1 MGKDPSAPPVLD
13 SPAKPITITSLIPS
27 AFLPAMIFEIGNGA
41 MAPILALTA
50 LHLGASPK
58 TAGFTLSLLGIGQIL
73 GDVPAAALANRV
85 GDRRAMVIA
94 ATLALVAQLSC
105 VVAPTVALLDV
116 ALLVIGMST
125 AVFYLAR
132 QAYLTEVVSVGIRAR
147 AMSTLGGS
155 HRIGLFAGPF
165 IGAAAIHFVG
175 LHGAYLVAVAASA
188 LTGLVLVIVPD
199 LPGARAAAPAAA
211 SRGVGVRQMVTDHR
225 RLFATLGLAVVTVG
239 AVRAAR
245 QTVLPLWAE
254 HLGLSAEQTSLIF
267 GIASAVD
274 MSLFYPSGKVM
285 DRQGRLFIAVPA
297 MLIMGASM
305 MALPLA
311 HGAVM
316 LTVLAMLMSVGN
328 GIGSGIMMTLGAD
341 VAPAEGRLPFLSVW
355 RVMSDVGNAAGPVVV
370 SVVATLSSLAAG
382 IVTIGA
388 LGPLASAGLT
398 WWVPR
403 YSTFAT
409 RRMVR
414 AHRAR
419 SASPSQR
426 HGPSQPYG
434 PSRRHGPS
442 EPHDKSQEVPPH
454 EVPHGSN
461 QA

>member
-1 MGKDPSAPPVLD
+1 
-13 SPAKPITITSLIPS
+13 
-27 AFLPAMIFEIGNGA
+27 
-41 MAPILALTA
+41 
-50 LHLGASPK
+50 
-58 TAGFTLSLLGIGQIL
+58 
-73 GDVPAAALANRV
+73 
-85 GDRRAMVIA
+85 
-94 ATLALVAQLSC
+94 
-105 VVAPTVALLDV
+105 
-116 ALLVIGMST
+116 
-125 AVFYLAR
+125 
-132 QAYLTEVVSVGIRAR
+132 
-147 AMSTLGGS
+147 
-155 HRIGLFAGPF
+155 
-165 IGAAAIHFVG
+165 
-175 LHGAYLVAVAASA
+175 
-188 LTGLVLVIVPD
+188 
-199 LPGARAAAPAAA
+199 
-211 SRGVGVRQMVTDHR
+211 
-225 RLFATLGLAVVTVG
+225 
-239 AVRAAR
+239 
-245 QTVLPLWAE
+245 
-254 HLGLSAEQTSLIF
+254 
-267 GIASAVD
+267 
-274 MSLFYPSGKVM
+274 
-285 DRQGRLFIAVPA
+285 

-311 HGAVM
+311 HGAVI

-382 IVTIGA
+382 IVAIGA

>member
-1 MGKDPSAPPVLD
+1 MATGAESD
-13 SPAKPITITSLIPS
+13 SRPITVKSLIPS

-105 VVAPTVALLDV
+105 VVAPTVILLDV

-155 HRIGLFAGPF
+155 HRIGLFIGPF

-175 LHGAYLVAVAASA
+175 LHGAYFVAVVASA

-199 LPGARAAAPAAA
+199 LPGSRAAGPA
-211 SRGVGVRQMVTDHR
+211 SGGVRIVQMVADHR
-225 RLFATLGLAVVTVG
+225 RLFATLGLAVVTVA

-311 HGAVM
+311 HGALM
-316 LTVLAMLMSVGN
+316 LTVLAMMMSVGN

-355 RVMSDVGNAAGPVVV
+355 RVMSDAGNAAGPVVV

-388 LGPLASAGLT
+388 LGPLASLGLT

-414 AHRAR
+414 AHRSR
-419 SASPSQR
+419 SASSVPAQP
-426 HGPSQPYG
+426 HGPPLPPG
-434 PSRRHGPS
+434 PSPAGTSMSRSSMSRPSAPHGP
-442 EPHDKSQEVPPH
+442 P
-454 EVPHGSN
+454 

>member
-1 MGKDPSAPPVLD
+1 MTGPDPLSR
-13 SPAKPITITSLIPS
+13 PARVTIPSLIPS

-41 MAPILALTA
+41 MAPILALSA

-73 GDVPAAALANRV
+73 GDVPAATLANRL

-94 ATLALVAQLSC
+94 AALALIAQLGC
-105 VVAPTVALLDV
+105 ILAPSVALLDV
-116 ALLVIGMST
+116 ALLAIGMST

-147 AMSTLGGS
+147 AMSTLGGA
-155 HRIGLFAGPF
+155 HRIGLFLGPF
-165 IGAAAIHFVG
+165 VGAAAIHFIG
-175 LHGAYLVAVAASA
+175 LHGAYLVAMISSA
-188 LTGLVLVIVPD
+188 LTGIVLLVVPD
-199 LPGARAAAPAAA
+199 LPGSRAAMPATA
-211 SRGVGVRQMVTDHR
+211 SGRIGVVQMVADHR
-225 RLFATLGLAVVTVG
+225 RLFATLGLAVVTVA

-285 DRQGRLFIAVPA
+285 DRQGRLAIAVPA
-297 MLIMGASM
+297 MLIMGLSM
-305 MALPLA
+305 IALPLA
-311 HGAVM
+311 HSALV

-341 VAPAEGRLPFLSVW
+341 VAPDQGRLPFLSVW
-355 RVMSDVGNAAGPVVV
+355 RVMSDTGNAAGPVIV
-370 SVVATLSSLAAG
+370 SAVATVSSLAAG

-388 LGPLASAGLT
+388 LGPVASIGLT

-403 YSTFAT
+403 YSKFAT

-414 AHRAR
+414 AQRSPSGQPPDAPAPQQSR
-419 SASPSQR
+419 GAPTSGSPPTSASEEAT
-426 HGPSQPYG
+426 HGTRPI
-434 PSRRHGPS
+434 
-442 EPHDKSQEVPPH
+442 
-454 EVPHGSN
+454 
-461 QA
+461 

>member
-1 MGKDPSAPPVLD
+1 MSGLPEDAA
-13 SPAKPITITSLIPS
+13 PAKPITIKSLIPS

-105 VVAPTVALLDV
+105 VVAPTVILLDV

-155 HRIGLFAGPF
+155 HRIGLFIGPF

-175 LHGAYLVAVAASA
+175 LHGAFFVAVVASA
-188 LTGLVLVIVPD
+188 LTGLALVIVPD
-199 LPGARAAAPAAA
+199 LPGSRAAGPG
-211 SRGVGVRQMVTDHR
+211 SGGVRIARMVADHR
-225 RLFATLGLAVVTVG
+225 RLFATLGLAVVTVA

-245 QTVLPLWAE
+245 QTVLPLWAQ

-311 HGAVM
+311 HGALM

-355 RVMSDVGNAAGPVVV
+355 RVMSDAGNAAGPVVV

-388 LGPLASAGLT
+388 LGPLASVGLT

-414 AHRAR
+414 AHRSR
-419 SASPSQR
+419 SAPSVPVQPHAPPLPQGSSPAGTSMSR
-426 HGPSQPYG
+426 PSAPRG
-434 PSRRHGPS
+434 
-442 EPHDKSQEVPPH
+442 
-454 EVPHGSN
+454 
-461 QA
+461 

>member
-1 MGKDPSAPPVLD
+1 MSSDPSAPPELE
-13 SPAKPITITSLIPS
+13 SPAKPITVTSLIPS

-105 VVAPTVALLDV
+105 VIAPTVALLDV
-116 ALLVIGMST
+116 ALLMIGMST

-175 LHGAYLVAVAASA
+175 LHGAYFVAVAASA

-199 LPGARAAAPAAA
+199 LPGARAAAPATA
-211 SRGVGVRQMVTDHR
+211 SGGVGVRQMVTDHR

-297 MLIMGASM
+297 MLIIGASM

-414 AHRAR
+414 AHRAG
-419 SASPSQR
+419 SAVPV
-426 HGPSQPYG
+426 PSQPHS
-434 PSRRHGPS
+434 PSRPPPLPPPS
-442 EPHDKSQEVPPH
+442 MSRRSAPPH
-454 EVPHGSN
+454 EVPHGSK

>member
-1 MGKDPSAPPVLD
+1 MGRDPSASPD
-13 SPAKPITITSLIPS
+13 HAAPAKPITIKSLIPS

-73 GDVPAAALANRV
+73 GDVPAAALANRL

-105 VVAPTVALLDV
+105 VVAPTVILLDV

-132 QAYLTEVVSVGIRAR
+132 QAYLTEVASVGIRAR

-155 HRIGLFAGPF
+155 HRIGLFIGPF
-165 IGAAAIHFVG
+165 IGAAAIQFIG
-175 LHGAYLVAVAASA
+175 LHGAYFVAVVASA

-199 LPGARAAAPAAA
+199 LPGSRTAGPA
-211 SRGVGVRQMVTDHR
+211 SGGVRIAQMVADHR
-225 RLFATLGLAVVTVG
+225 RLFATLGLAVVTVA

-245 QTVLPLWAE
+245 QTVLPLWAQ

-311 HGAVM
+311 HGALM

-341 VAPAEGRLPFLSVW
+341 VAPADGRLPFLSVW
-355 RVMSDVGNAAGPVVV
+355 RVMSDAGNAAGPVVV

-388 LGPLASAGLT
+388 LGPLASVGLT

-403 YSTFAT
+403 YSKFAT

-414 AHRAR
+414 AHRSR
-419 SASPSQR
+419 SASSVPPQP
-426 HGPSQPYG
+426 HAPPIPEGPS
-434 PSRRHGPS
+434 PSGTSTSRTS
-442 EPHDKSQEVPPH
+442 A
-454 EVPHGSN
+454 PHGSPR
-461 QA
+461 A

>member
-1 MGKDPSAPPVLD
+1 MTGPDPLFRPRPV
-13 SPAKPITITSLIPS
+13 TITSLIPS

-41 MAPILALTA
+41 MAPILALSA

-73 GDVPAAALANRV
+73 GDVPAARLANRV
-85 GDRRAMVIA
+85 GDRHAMVIA
-94 ATLALVAQLSC
+94 ATLALVAQLAC
-105 VVAPTVALLDV
+105 ILAPSVALLDV

-155 HRIGLFAGPF
+155 HRIGLFIGPF

-175 LHGAYLVAVAASA
+175 LHGAYIVAMAASA
-188 LTGLVLVIVPD
+188 LTAIVLAVVPD
-199 LPGARAAAPAAA
+199 VPGSRAAVSAKA
-211 SRGVGVRQMVTDHR
+211 SGGVGVARMVADHR
-225 RLFATLGLAVVTVG
+225 RLFATLGLAVLTVG

-285 DRQGRLFIAVPA
+285 DRQGRLAIAVPA

-305 MALPLA
+305 IALPLA
-311 HGAVM
+311 HGALV

-341 VAPAEGRLPFLSVW
+341 VAPAEGRLPFLSVG
-355 RVMSDVGNAAGPVVV
+355 RVLSDTGNAAGPVIV
-370 SVVATLSSLAAG
+370 SVVATISSLAAG

-388 LGPLASAGLT
+388 LGPIASISLT

-403 YSTFAT
+403 YSKFAT

-414 AHRAR
+414 AHRSS
-419 SASPSQR
+419 SAVTASGVPAPRPSPPPDPSPD
-426 HGPSQPYG
+426 GPSAALPQET
-434 PSRRHGPS
+434 RR
-442 EPHDKSQEVPPH
+442 
-454 EVPHGSN
+454 GSMPD
-461 QA
+461 